1 MGAYSPIPVLRKDI
15 NPMNRKI
22 MAAVAAMLMLTA
34 CAGGNTDD
42 KADTADVTESVS
54 ETVPEAE
61 TSAETEAE
69 TDAETEAETDSETK
83 AESETESDSE
93 AASDSEQSTLYDGS
107 FYTISVDA
115 DKWTDAK
122 KYVQAAAEVAE
133 GLDNGLDFTAQEY
146 VDMCDA
152 MFVYNADA
160 DSDFATNFNIVT
172 QDIGTEVDMD
182 ADTLGPLMA
191 ESYDGV
197 DAYECKGWEGVNV
210 NGNDSLKITVATE
223 QAGMD
228 MDMIQYIFLKGGKQ
242 TVVTLTAK
250 KGETERVL
258 PDFEAIVDTIVL
270 K

>member
-1 MGAYSPIPVLRKDI
+1 
-15 NPMNRKI
+15 MNKKI

-34 CAGGNTDD
+34 CAGGNAAD

-54 ETVPEAE
+54 ETVSEAE
-61 TSAETEAE
+61 TSAETEGEAE
-69 TDAETEAETDSETK
+69 TDAETEAESEN
-83 AESETESDSE
+83 ESE
-93 AASDSEQSTLYDGS
+93 AASDSEQSSLYDGS

-197 DAYECKGWEGVNV
+197 DSYECTGWEGVAV

-223 QAGMD
+223 QAGME

>member
-1 MGAYSPIPVLRKDI
+1 
-15 NPMNRKI
+15 MNKKI

-34 CAGGNTDD
+34 CTGGNAADT
-42 KADTADVTESVS
+42 ADTADVTESVS
-54 ETVPEAE
+54 ETVSEAE
-61 TSAETEAE
+61 TSAQTEGEAE
-69 TDAETEAETDSETK
+69 TDAETEAESET
-83 AESETESDSE
+83 DSE
-93 AASDSEQSTLYDGS
+93 AASDSEQSPLYDGS
-107 FYTISVDA
+107 FYTISADA

-197 DAYECKGWEGVNV
+197 DAYECKGWEGVTV
-210 NGNDSLKITVATE
+210 NGNDST
-223 QAGMD
+223 
-228 MDMIQYIFLKGGKQ
+228 
-242 TVVTLTAK
+242 
-250 KGETERVL
+250 
-258 PDFEAIVDTIVL
+258 
-270 K
+270 

>member
-15 NPMNRKI
+15 YPMNKKI

-34 CAGGNTDD
+34 CAGGNAADT
-42 KADTADVTESVS
+42 ADTADVTESVS
-54 ETVPEAE
+54 ETASEAE
-61 TSAETEAE
+61 TSAGSESEAD
-69 TDAETEAETDSETK
+69 TDAETEAET
-83 AESETESDSE
+83 ESE
-93 AASDSEQSTLYDGS
+93 AVSDSEQFSFYDGS

-115 DKWTDAK
+115 GKWTDAK
-122 KYVQAAAEVAE
+122 EYTQAAAEVAE
-133 GLDNGLDFTAQEY
+133 SLDNGLDFTAQEY

-160 DSDFATNFNIVT
+160 DSNFATNFNIVT

-182 ADTLGPLMA
+182 AEALGPLMA

-197 DAYECKGWEGVNV
+197 EGYDCTGWEGVAV
-210 NGNDSLKITVATE
+210 NGNDSLKITVSTE
-223 QAGMD
+223 QAGME

-258 PDFEAIVDTIVL
+258 PDFEAIMDTIVL

>member
-1 MGAYSPIPVLRKDI
+1 
-15 NPMNRKI
+15 MNKKI

-34 CAGGNTDD
+34 CAGGNAAD

-54 ETVPEAE
+54 ETVSEAE
-61 TSAETEAE
+61 TSAETDGEAE
-69 TDAETEAETDSETK
+69 TDAETEAESEN
-83 AESETESDSE
+83 ESE
-93 AASDSEQSTLYDGS
+93 AASDPEQSSLYDGS

-172 QDIGTEVDMD
+172 QDIGSEVDMD

-197 DAYECKGWEGVNV
+197 DSYECTGWEGVTV

-223 QAGMD
+223 QAGME

>member
-1 MGAYSPIPVLRKDI
+1 
-15 NPMNRKI
+15 MNKKI

-34 CAGGNTDD
+34 CAGVNADD

-54 ETVPEAE
+54 ETVSEVE
-61 TSAETEAE
+61 TSAETEGEAE
-69 TDAETEAETDSETK
+69 TDAETEAESEN
-83 AESETESDSE
+83 DSE
-93 AASDSEQSTLYDGS
+93 AASDSEQSSTYDGS

-197 DAYECKGWEGVNV
+197 DSYECTGWEGVTV

-223 QAGMD
+223 QAGME

-258 PDFEAIVDTIVL
+258 PDFEEVVDTIVL

>member
-1 MGAYSPIPVLRKDI
+1 
-15 NPMNRKI
+15 MNKKI

-54 ETVPEAE
+54 ETVSEAE
-61 TSAETEAE
+61 TSAETEGEAE
-69 TDAETEAETDSETK
+69 TDAETEAESEN
-83 AESETESDSE
+83 ESE
-93 AASDSEQSTLYDGS
+93 AASDSEQSSLYDGS

-197 DAYECKGWEGVNV
+197 DSYECTGWEGVTV

-223 QAGMD
+223 QAGME

-258 PDFEAIVDTIVL
+258 PDFEEVVDTIVL

>member
-1 MGAYSPIPVLRKDI
+1 
-15 NPMNRKI
+15 MNKKI

-34 CAGGNTDD
+34 CAGGNAAD

-54 ETVPEAE
+54 ETVSEAV
-61 TSAETEAE
+61 TSAE
-69 TDAETEAETDSETK
+69 TDAETEAESEN
-83 AESETESDSE
+83 ESE
-93 AASDSEQSTLYDGS
+93 AASDPEQSPLYDGS

-197 DAYECKGWEGVNV
+197 DSYECTGWEGVTV

-223 QAGMD
+223 QAGME

-250 KGETERVL
+250 KSETERVL

>member
-1 MGAYSPIPVLRKDI
+1 
-15 NPMNRKI
+15 MNKKI

-54 ETVPEAE
+54 ETVSEAE
-61 TSAETEAE
+61 TSAQTDGEAE
-69 TDAETEAETDSETK
+69 TDAETEAESEN
-83 AESETESDSE
+83 ESE
-93 AASDSEQSTLYDGS
+93 AASDSEQSSLYDGS

-223 QAGMD
+223 QAGME

-258 PDFEAIVDTIVL
+258 PDFEKVVDTIVL

>member
-1 MGAYSPIPVLRKDI
+1 
-15 NPMNRKI
+15 MNKKI

-34 CAGGNTDD
+34 CAGGNT
-42 KADTADVTESVS
+42 ADNTDTVDVTESVS
-54 ETVPEAE
+54 ETVSEAE
-61 TSAETEAE
+61 TSAETEGEAE
-69 TDAETEAETDSETK
+69 TDAETE

-93 AASDSEQSTLYDGS
+93 AASDSEQSSLYDGS

-133 GLDNGLDFTAQEY
+133 GLDNGLDYTAQDY

-172 QDIGTEVDMD
+172 QDIGSEVDMD
-182 ADTLGPLMA
+182 AEALGPLMA

-197 DAYECKGWEGVNV
+197 EAYECTGWEGVTV

-223 QAGMD
+223 QAGME

>member
-1 MGAYSPIPVLRKDI
+1 M
-15 NPMNRKI
+15 
-22 MAAVAAMLMLTA
+22 
-34 CAGGNTDD
+34 
-42 KADTADVTESVS
+42 
-54 ETVPEAE
+54 
-61 TSAETEAE
+61 
-69 TDAETEAETDSETK
+69 
-83 AESETESDSE
+83 
-93 AASDSEQSTLYDGS
+93 
-107 FYTISVDA
+107 
-115 DKWTDAK
+115 
-122 KYVQAAAEVAE
+122 AE

-146 VDMCDA
+146 ADMCDA

-197 DAYECKGWEGVNV
+197 DSYECTGWEGVTV

-223 QAGMD
+223 QAGME

-250 KGETERVL
+250 KSETERVL

>member
-1 MGAYSPIPVLRKDI
+1 
-15 NPMNRKI
+15 MNKKI

-34 CAGGNTDD
+34 CAGGNAAD

-54 ETVPEAE
+54 ETVSEAV
-61 TSAETEAE
+61 TSAE
-69 TDAETEAETDSETK
+69 TDAETEAESEN
-83 AESETESDSE
+83 ESE
-93 AASDSEQSTLYDGS
+93 AASDPEQSPLYDGS

-197 DAYECKGWEGVNV
+197 DSYECTGWEGVAV

-223 QAGMD
+223 QAGME

>member
-1 MGAYSPIPVLRKDI
+1 
-15 NPMNRKI
+15 
-22 MAAVAAMLMLTA
+22 MLMLTA
-34 CAGGNTDD
+34 CAGGNNTENTD
-42 KADTADVTESVS
+42 TPDVSESIS
-54 ETVPEAE
+54 ETVSDAE

-69 TDAETEAETDSETK
+69 TDAETE
-83 AESETESDSE
+83 SDAE
-93 AASDSEQSTLYDGS
+93 AASDTEQSALYDGS

-133 GLDNGLDFTAQEY
+133 GIDNGLDFTAQEY
-146 VDMCDA
+146 ADMCDA

-182 ADTLGPLMA
+182 AEALGPLMA

-197 DAYECKGWEGVNV
+197 EAYECKGWEGVTV

-223 QAGMD
+223 QAGME

-258 PDFEAIVDTIVL
+258 PDFEAIMDTIVL

>member
-1 MGAYSPIPVLRKDI
+1 M
-15 NPMNRKI
+15 
-22 MAAVAAMLMLTA
+22 
-34 CAGGNTDD
+34 
-42 KADTADVTESVS
+42 TESVS
-54 ETVPEAE
+54 ETVSEAE
-61 TSAETEAE
+61 TSAETEGEAE
-69 TDAETEAETDSETK
+69 TYAETEAESEN
-83 AESETESDSE
+83 ESE
-93 AASDSEQSTLYDGS
+93 AASDPEQSSLYDGS

-197 DAYECKGWEGVNV
+197 DSYECTGWEGVAV

-223 QAGMD
+223 QAGME

-250 KGETERVL
+250 KSETERVL
-258 PDFEAIVDTIVL
+258 PDFEEVVDTIVL

>member
-1 MGAYSPIPVLRKDI
+1 
-15 NPMNRKI
+15 MNKKI

-34 CAGGNTDD
+34 CAGGNAAD

-54 ETVPEAE
+54 ETVSEAV
-61 TSAETEAE
+61 TSAE
-69 TDAETEAETDSETK
+69 TDAETEAESEN
-83 AESETESDSE
+83 ESE
-93 AASDSEQSTLYDGS
+93 AASDPEQSPLYDGS

-146 VDMCDA
+146 ADMCDA

-197 DAYECKGWEGVNV
+197 DSYECTGWEGVAV

-223 QAGMD
+223 QAGME

-250 KGETERVL
+250 KSETERVL
-258 PDFEAIVDTIVL
+258 PDFEEVVDTIVL

>member
-1 MGAYSPIPVLRKDI
+1 
-15 NPMNRKI
+15 

-34 CAGGNTDD
+34 CAGGNTGDNT
-42 KADTADVTESVS
+42 DTPDVTDSVS
-54 ETVPEAE
+54 ETASEAE
-61 TSAETEAE
+61 TSAVSECEAD
-69 TDAETEAETDSETK
+69 TDAETEAE
-83 AESETESDSE
+83 AESDSE
-93 AASDSEQSTLYDGS
+93 AVSDSEQLSLYDGS

-115 DKWTDAK
+115 GKWTDAK
-122 KYVQAAAEVAE
+122 EYTQAAAEVAE
-133 GLDNGLDFTAQEY
+133 SLDNGLDFSAQDY

-160 DSDFATNFNIVT
+160 DSNFATNFNIVT

-182 ADTLGPLMA
+182 AEALGPLMA

-197 DAYECKGWEGVNV
+197 EGYDCTGWEGVAV
-210 NGNDSLKITVATE
+210 NGNDSLKITVSTE
-223 QAGMD
+223 QAGME

-250 KGETERVL
+250 SGETEKVL

>member
-1 MGAYSPIPVLRKDI
+1 
-15 NPMNRKI
+15 MNKKI

-34 CAGGNTDD
+34 CAGGNAAD

-54 ETVPEAE
+54 ETVSEAE
-61 TSAETEAE
+61 TSAETEGEAE
-69 TDAETEAETDSETK
+69 TDAETEAESEN
-83 AESETESDSE
+83 ESE
-93 AASDSEQSTLYDGS
+93 AASDSEQSSLYDGS

-197 DAYECKGWEGVNV
+197 DSYECTGWEGVTV
-210 NGNDSLKITVATE
+210 NGNASLKITVATE
-223 QAGMD
+223 QAGME

>member
-1 MGAYSPIPVLRKDI
+1 
-15 NPMNRKI
+15 

-54 ETVPEAE
+54 ETVSEAE
-61 TSAETEAE
+61 TSAETEGEAE
-69 TDAETEAETDSETK
+69 TDAETEAESEN
-83 AESETESDSE
+83 ESE
-93 AASDSEQSTLYDGS
+93 AASDSEQSSLYDGS

-197 DAYECKGWEGVNV
+197 DSYECTGWEGVAV

-223 QAGMD
+223 QAGME

-250 KGETERVL
+250 KSETERVL

>member
-1 MGAYSPIPVLRKDI
+1 
-15 NPMNRKI
+15 

-54 ETVPEAE
+54 ETVSEAV
-61 TSAETEAE
+61 TSAETEGEAE
-69 TDAETEAETDSETK
+69 TDAETEAESEN
-83 AESETESDSE
+83 ESE
-93 AASDSEQSTLYDGS
+93 AASDPEQSSLYDGS

-172 QDIGTEVDMD
+172 QDIGSEIDMD

-197 DAYECKGWEGVNV
+197 DAYECTGWEGVTV

-223 QAGMD
+223 QAGME

-250 KGETERVL
+250 KSETERVL
-258 PDFEAIVDTIVL
+258 PDFEEVVDTIVL

>member
-1 MGAYSPIPVLRKDI
+1 
-15 NPMNRKI
+15 MNKKI

-34 CAGGNTDD
+34 CAGGNAAD

-54 ETVPEAE
+54 EAVSEAE
-61 TSAETEAE
+61 TSAE
-69 TDAETEAETDSETK
+69 TDAETEAESEN
-83 AESETESDSE
+83 DSE
-93 AASDSEQSTLYDGS
+93 AASDSEQSPLYDGS

-197 DAYECKGWEGVNV
+197 DSYECTGWEGVAV

-223 QAGMD
+223 QAGME

>member
-1 MGAYSPIPVLRKDI
+1 
-15 NPMNRKI
+15 MNKKI

-54 ETVPEAE
+54 ETVSEAE
-61 TSAETEAE
+61 TSAETEGEAE
-69 TDAETEAETDSETK
+69 TDAETEAESEN
-83 AESETESDSE
+83 DSE
-93 AASDSEQSTLYDGS
+93 AASDSEQSSTYDGS

-197 DAYECKGWEGVNV
+197 DSYECTGWEGVTV

-223 QAGMD
+223 QAGME

-258 PDFEAIVDTIVL
+258 PDFEKVVDTIVL

>member
-1 MGAYSPIPVLRKDI
+1 
-15 NPMNRKI
+15 MNKKI

-54 ETVPEAE
+54 ETVSEAE
-61 TSAETEAE
+61 TSAETEGEAE
-69 TDAETEAETDSETK
+69 TDAETE

-93 AASDSEQSTLYDGS
+93 AASDSEQSPLYDGS

-160 DSDFATNFNIVT
+160 DSNFATNFNIVT

-182 ADTLGPLMA
+182 AEALGPLMA

-197 DAYECKGWEGVNV
+197 EAYECKGWEGVTV

-223 QAGMD
+223 QAGME

-242 TVVTLTAK
+242 TVVTLTAE

-258 PDFEAIVDTIVL
+258 PDFEAIMDTIVL

>member
-1 MGAYSPIPVLRKDI
+1 
-15 NPMNRKI
+15 MNKKI
-22 MAAVAAMLMLTA
+22 TAALAAMLMLTA
-34 CAGGNTDD
+34 CAGGNNTENTD
-42 KADTADVTESVS
+42 TPDVSESIS
-54 ETVPEAE
+54 ETVSEAE
-61 TSAETEAE
+61 TSSETEAEAE
-69 TDAETEAETDSETK
+69 TDAETE
-83 AESETESDSE
+83 SDAE
-93 AASDSEQSTLYDGS
+93 AASDTEQSSLYDGS

-197 DAYECKGWEGVNV
+197 DSYECTGWEGVAV

-223 QAGMD
+223 QAGME

-258 PDFEAIVDTIVL
+258 PDFEEVVDTIVL

>member
-1 MGAYSPIPVLRKDI
+1 
-15 NPMNRKI
+15 

-54 ETVPEAE
+54 ETVSEAE
-61 TSAETEAE
+61 TSAETEGEAE
-69 TDAETEAETDSETK
+69 TDAETEAESEN
-83 AESETESDSE
+83 ESE
-93 AASDSEQSTLYDGS
+93 AASDSEQSSLYDGS

-197 DAYECKGWEGVNV
+197 DSYECTGWEGVTV

-223 QAGMD
+223 QAGME

-258 PDFEAIVDTIVL
+258 PDFEEVVDTIVL

>member
-1 MGAYSPIPVLRKDI
+1 
-15 NPMNRKI
+15 MNKKI

-34 CAGGNTDD
+34 CAGGNAAD

-54 ETVPEAE
+54 ETVSEAE
-61 TSAETEAE
+61 TSAETEGEAE
-69 TDAETEAETDSETK
+69 TDAETEAESEN
-83 AESETESDSE
+83 ESE
-93 AASDSEQSTLYDGS
+93 AASDPEQSSLYDGS

-197 DAYECKGWEGVNV
+197 DSYECTGWEGVTV

-223 QAGMD
+223 QAGME

-258 PDFEAIVDTIVL
+258 PDFEEVVDTIVL

>member
-1 MGAYSPIPVLRKDI
+1 M
-15 NPMNRKI
+15 
-22 MAAVAAMLMLTA
+22 
-34 CAGGNTDD
+34 
-42 KADTADVTESVS
+42 
-54 ETVPEAE
+54 
-61 TSAETEAE
+61 
-69 TDAETEAETDSETK
+69 
-83 AESETESDSE
+83 
-93 AASDSEQSTLYDGS
+93 
-107 FYTISVDA
+107 
-115 DKWTDAK
+115 
-122 KYVQAAAEVAE
+122 AE

-197 DAYECKGWEGVNV
+197 DSYECTGWEGVAV

-223 QAGMD
+223 QAGME

>member
-1 MGAYSPIPVLRKDI
+1 MRKDI
-15 NPMNRKI
+15 NPMNKKI

-54 ETVPEAE
+54 ETVSEAE
-61 TSAETEAE
+61 TSAETEGEAE
-69 TDAETEAETDSETK
+69 IDAETEAESET
-83 AESETESDSE
+83 DSE
-93 AASDSEQSTLYDGS
+93 AASDSEQSSLYDGS

-133 GLDNGLDFTAQEY
+133 GLDNGLDFSAQEY

-182 ADTLGPLMA
+182 AEALGPLMA

-197 DAYECKGWEGVNV
+197 EAYECKGWEGVTV

-223 QAGMD
+223 QAGME

-242 TVVTLTAK
+242 TVVTLTAE

-258 PDFEAIVDTIVL
+258 PDFEEVIDTIVL

>member
-1 MGAYSPIPVLRKDI
+1 
-15 NPMNRKI
+15 MNKKI

-34 CAGGNTDD
+34 CAGGNAAD

-54 ETVPEAE
+54 ETVSEAV
-61 TSAETEAE
+61 TSAETEGEAE
-69 TDAETEAETDSETK
+69 TDAETEAESEN
-83 AESETESDSE
+83 ESE
-93 AASDSEQSTLYDGS
+93 AASDSEQSSLYDGS

-172 QDIGTEVDMD
+172 QDIGSEIDMD

-197 DAYECKGWEGVNV
+197 DAYECKGWEGVAV

-223 QAGMD
+223 QAGME

>member
-1 MGAYSPIPVLRKDI
+1 
-15 NPMNRKI
+15 MNKKI

-34 CAGGNTDD
+34 CAGGNAAD

-54 ETVPEAE
+54 EIVSEAE
-61 TSAETEAE
+61 TSAE
-69 TDAETEAETDSETK
+69 TDAETEAESEN
-83 AESETESDSE
+83 ESE
-93 AASDSEQSTLYDGS
+93 AASDPEQSPLYDGS

-197 DAYECKGWEGVNV
+197 DSYECTGWEGVAV

-223 QAGMD
+223 QAGME

-258 PDFEAIVDTIVL
+258 PDFEEVVDTIVL

>member
-1 MGAYSPIPVLRKDI
+1 
-15 NPMNRKI
+15 

-34 CAGGNTDD
+34 CAGGNTAD

-54 ETVPEAE
+54 ETVSEAE
-61 TSAETEAE
+61 TSAETEGEAE
-69 TDAETEAETDSETK
+69 TDAETEAESEN
-83 AESETESDSE
+83 ESE
-93 AASDSEQSTLYDGS
+93 AASDPEQSSLYDGS

-197 DAYECKGWEGVNV
+197 DSYECTGWEGVAV

-223 QAGMD
+223 QAGME

>member
-1 MGAYSPIPVLRKDI
+1 
-15 NPMNRKI
+15 

-34 CAGGNTDD
+34 CAGGNAAD

-54 ETVPEAE
+54 ETVSEAV
-61 TSAETEAE
+61 TSAETEGEAE
-69 TDAETEAETDSETK
+69 TDAETEAESEN
-83 AESETESDSE
+83 ESE
-93 AASDSEQSTLYDGS
+93 AASDSEQSSLYDGS

-172 QDIGTEVDMD
+172 QDIGSEVDMD

-197 DAYECKGWEGVNV
+197 DSYECTGWEGVAV

-223 QAGMD
+223 QAGME

>member
-1 MGAYSPIPVLRKDI
+1 
-15 NPMNRKI
+15 MNKKI

-34 CAGGNTDD
+34 CAGGNAAD

-54 ETVPEAE
+54 ETVSEAV
-61 TSAETEAE
+61 TSAE
-69 TDAETEAETDSETK
+69 TDAETEAESEN
-83 AESETESDSE
+83 ESE
-93 AASDSEQSTLYDGS
+93 AASDPEQSPLYDGS

-146 VDMCDA
+146 ADMCDA

-172 QDIGTEVDMD
+172 QDIGSEVDMD

-197 DAYECKGWEGVNV
+197 DSYECTGWEGVAV

-223 QAGMD
+223 QAGME

-250 KGETERVL
+250 KSETERVL

>member
-1 MGAYSPIPVLRKDI
+1 
-15 NPMNRKI
+15 

-54 ETVPEAE
+54 ETVSEAV
-61 TSAETEAE
+61 TSAETEGEAE
-69 TDAETEAETDSETK
+69 TDAETE
-83 AESETESDSE
+83 SE
-93 AASDSEQSTLYDGS
+93 AASDSEQSSLYDGS

-146 VDMCDA
+146 ADMCDA

-172 QDIGTEVDMD
+172 QDIGSEIDMD

-197 DAYECKGWEGVNV
+197 DSYECTGWEGVTV

-223 QAGMD
+223 QAGME

-250 KGETERVL
+250 KSETERVL

>member
-1 MGAYSPIPVLRKDI
+1 
-15 NPMNRKI
+15 MNKKI

-34 CAGGNTDD
+34 CAGGNAAD

-54 ETVPEAE
+54 ETVSEAV
-61 TSAETEAE
+61 TSAEIEGEAE
-69 TDAETEAETDSETK
+69 TDAETEAESEN
-83 AESETESDSE
+83 ESE
-93 AASDSEQSTLYDGS
+93 AASDSEQSSLYDGS

-197 DAYECKGWEGVNV
+197 DSYECTGWEGVAV
-210 NGNDSLKITVATE
+210 NGNASLKITVATE
-223 QAGMD
+223 QAGME

>member
-1 MGAYSPIPVLRKDI
+1 
-15 NPMNRKI
+15 MNKKI

-34 CAGGNTDD
+34 CAGGNAAD

-54 ETVPEAE
+54 ETVSEAE
-61 TSAETEAE
+61 TSAETEGEAE
-69 TDAETEAETDSETK
+69 TDAETEAESEN
-83 AESETESDSE
+83 ESE
-93 AASDSEQSTLYDGS
+93 AASDPEQSSLYDGS

-172 QDIGTEVDMD
+172 QDIGSEINMD

-197 DAYECKGWEGVNV
+197 DAYECKGWEGVAV

-223 QAGMD
+223 QAGME

>member
-1 MGAYSPIPVLRKDI
+1 
-15 NPMNRKI
+15 

-34 CAGGNTDD
+34 CAGGNAAD

-54 ETVPEAE
+54 ETVSEAE
-61 TSAETEAE
+61 TSAETEGEAE
-69 TDAETEAETDSETK
+69 TYAETEAESEN
-83 AESETESDSE
+83 ESE
-93 AASDSEQSTLYDGS
+93 AASDPEQSSLYDGS

-182 ADTLGPLMA
+182 ADTLGPLRA

-197 DAYECKGWEGVNV
+197 DSYECTGWEGVAV

-223 QAGMD
+223 QAGME

-250 KGETERVL
+250 KSETERVL
-258 PDFEAIVDTIVL
+258 PDFEEVVDTIVL